1 MSTDVNAAAITKE
14 RMNLQ
19 DAMRAELAAKMK
31 EIAEKAIGLFTAVAA
46 TTKFIS
52 YTQYL
57 ETDNESR
64 LGLVIGSTGA
74 PGDAGDIVVNIR
86 GLSRGGAFWGD
97 FVNTDGVC
105 DGHNSLTV
113 VELSPFLR
121 LAADLST
128 ALDTAFPSG
137 HVVVL
142 KPDLMT

>member
-137 HVVVL
+137 YVAVL

>member
-19 DAMRAELAAKMK
+19 GVMRAELATKLK
-31 EIAEKAIGLFTAVAA
+31 EIAEKAISLFTPMA
-46 TTKFIS
+46 TSTKFVS

-57 ETDNESR
+57 DADNESR
-64 LGLVIGSTGA
+64 LAIVVGSTGES
-74 PGDAGDIVVNIR
+74 GVAGDIVVNIR

-105 DGHNSLTV
+105 DCHNSLTV

-121 LAADLST
+121 LATDLST

-142 KPDLMT
+142 KPV

>member
-1 MSTDVNAAAITKE
+1 MSNDVNAAAITKE
-14 RMNLQ
+14 RMVIQN
-19 DAMRAELAAKMK
+19 AMRAELAAKMK
-31 EIAEKAIGLFTAVAA
+31 EIAEKAIGLFTTSAP

-64 LGLVIGSTGA
+64 LAFVVGSTGES
-74 PGDAGDIVVNIR
+74 GDAGDIVVNIR

-97 FVNTDGVC
+97 FVNTEGVC

-121 LAADLST
+121 LANDLST
-128 ALDTAFPSG
+128 ALNAAFPTG

-142 KPDLMT
+142 KPNLVT